1 MGKGGHVWVSLGSLG
16 PRMTD
21 AQNVSMM
28 RLAVHRRRLGAH
40 HFTMQNMATQLRVA
54 KYEAERLMFCKI
66 DMLLWGLRISSSS
79 FS

>member
-1 MGKGGHVWVSLGSLG
+1 MSLGSLG

-28 RLAVHRRRLGAH
+28 RLAVRRRRLGAQ

-54 KYEAERLMFCKI
+54 KYAERLMFCKI
-66 DMLLWGLRISSSS
+66 VMLLWGLGISSSS
-79 FS
+79 FR